1 MKVGGSTTSLL
12 SLLDC
17 ISKDERYEID
27 LLLRENVGPYM
38 DKIPKDVNLLPPAYI
53 GDKKKLK
60 YRKMLS
66 FKSLFVL
73 ARAFVK
79 KIIFKKAYEAS
90 QIVELDTVRYC
101 RREDKKYDIAIS
113 YLEQWP
119 LYYTAEIV
127 SADRYITWIHTDYEK
142 AGLSRNIDMPFLS
155 KMDTIV
161 TVSEECAESVRR
173 VFPELAEK
181 VVFIENMI
189 SSRLVR
195 ALAKEACDFRVKRNV
210 INFVTVARLDLK
222 SKAFDRTILQFEKMT
237 SGEHFTEWH
246 WYIVGD
252 GPHRTR
258 IEKIIKDKHLENQ
271 ISLLGQ
277 KINPYPYEIECDY
290 FLLASYFEGKPVSVE
305 EAKILGVVPI
315 ITAYD
320 SARSQVKNG
329 TTGYICD
336 NSDEGVYKGLVKAIR
351 EISQIHYLKENLKN
365 EYFQNFEEKNKIF
378 QLLEDDKYHERYS

>member
-12 SLLDC
+12 SLLEC

-27 LLLRENVGPYM
+27 LILRENVGPYM
-38 DKIPKDVNLLPPAYI
+38 DKIPKEVNLLPPAYI

-60 YRKMLS
+60 YRKILS
-66 FKSLFVL
+66 VRSLFVL
-73 ARAFVK
+73 AQAL
-79 KIIFKKAYEAS
+79 IKKAILKKEYEAS

-101 RREDKKYDIAIS
+101 RRVDKKYDIAIS

-119 LYYTAEIV
+119 LYYTEEMV
-127 SADRYITWIHTDYEK
+127 RADRYITWIHTDYEK
-142 AGLSRNIDMPFLS
+142 AGLSRNVDMCFLRR
-155 KMDTIV
+155 MNTIV
-161 TVSEECAESVRR
+161 TVSEECAESIRR

-181 VVFIENMI
+181 VVFIENMV

-195 ALAKEACDFRVKRNV
+195 TLSKEKCDFKVKRNV

-222 SKAFDRTILQFEKMT
+222 SKAFDRTILQFEKIT
-237 SGEHFTEWH
+237 NREHFTEWH

-252 GPHRTR
+252 GPHRAR
-258 IEKIIKDKHLENQ
+258 IEKLIKDKHLENQ

-277 KINPYPYEIECDY
+277 KINPYPYEIQCDY

-305 EAKILGVVPI
+305 EAKILGVVPV

-320 SARSQVKNG
+320 SAGSQVKDG

-336 NSDEGVYKGLVKAIR
+336 NSDEGVYKGLVKSIR
-351 EISQIHYLKENLKN
+351 EISQIHYLKENLKKEHFEN
-365 EYFQNFEEKNKIF
+365 LEEKNKIF
-378 QLLEDDKYHERYS
+378 QLLEEDKYHE